1 MCSVHTWGRGGGAQ
15 GAGRTCPTS
24 PRLKP
29 LRTKELPMPP
39 PGTLEE
45 RGPRGF
51 RGGRRRPRRSQR
63 RSHCGPLWLGEA
75 EEEPGLATAP
85 SWKGVLGRGTALRR
99 WEAGPRMGGG
109 RRAARGS
116 AGGERWALLLG
127 SPSCSAQTSSS
138 LLPLLTLSQSSCA
151 ASFGKPPLVSL
162 TEAALLLRPVALT
175 SAEMRVFVGSY
186 VSPRPH
192 SHSHTHTRL

>member
-1 MCSVHTWGRGGGAQ
+1 
-15 GAGRTCPTS
+15 
-24 PRLKP
+24 
-29 LRTKELPMPP
+29 MPP
-39 PGTLEE
+39 PGTPEE
-45 RGPRGF
+45 PRAPGLPRGQAPPPEESAPF
-51 RGGRRRPRRSQR
+51 PLWSSVAWRSRGGARACDGSVLERRSGQGN
-63 RSHCGPLWLGEA
+63 SVAKVGGGA
-75 EEEPGLATAP
+75 AD
-85 SWKGVLGRGTALRR
+85 
-99 WEAGPRMGGG
+99 GGG

-138 LLPLLTLSQSSCA
+138 LLPLPTLSQSSCA

>member
-29 LRTKELPMPP
+29 MRTKELPMPP

-138 LLPLLTLSQSSCA
+138 LLPLPTLSQSSCA